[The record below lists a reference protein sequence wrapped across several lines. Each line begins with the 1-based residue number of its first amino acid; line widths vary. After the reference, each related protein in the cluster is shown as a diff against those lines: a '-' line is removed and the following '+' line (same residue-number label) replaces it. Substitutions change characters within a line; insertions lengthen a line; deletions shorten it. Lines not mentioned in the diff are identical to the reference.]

1 MELSKM
7 DRHAIE
13 KKVTDWLSAYGYS
26 FEHGQ
31 DIDIVKFARH
41 HGFIVGNAVLD
52 DNDDGFLA
60 IHPRRAKGKVIGV
73 NSNRSLEWK
82 RFIIAHELAHFALHY
97 DGKQVYLHREHKSGR
112 NDTENE
118 ADYFAAALLMPRE
131 SFRRVYETLRED
143 GLSGKVLVKSLA
155 EKFIVPVESAERRI
169 PEVGIDV

>member
-1 MELSKM
+1 MN
-7 DRHAIE
+7 RGAIE
-13 KKVTDWLSAYGYS
+13 NMVQEWLSAYGYS

-60 IHPRRAKGKVIGV
+60 IHPKRAKGKVIGV
-73 NSNRSLEWK
+73 NRNLSLEWK
-82 RFIIAHELAHFALHY
+82 RFIIAHELAHYALHY
-97 DGKQVYLHREHKSGR
+97 DGKEIYLHREHQQGR
-112 NDTENE
+112 NDMEND

-131 SFRRVYETLRED
+131 SFRRVFDTLQIS

-169 PEVGIDV
+169 SEVGRTA